1 MLFLIDIPTP
11 NPSPMCGIAG
21 KISFTDKLISSNDI
35 EKMTEAIKHRGPD
48 DGGVYLSPDTKVGLG
63 HRRLAI
69 IDLSPLGHQ
78 PMRYLNRYEIVFNG
92 EIYNFQ
98 EKRAMLEQA
107 GYTFQSHS
115 DTEVIL
121 ALYDQ
126 YGKDCLSHLRGM
138 FSFALYD
145 EQEGVLFCA
154 RDRVGKKPFKYY
166 VDDGVFMFGSEL
178 KALLTQPEY
187 HKEPDYVAIHHYL
200 TLQYVPAPL
209 TGFVGIRKLPPAHSL
224 TLNVKTQEMKIE
236 RYWKLDYSKK
246 LDLSEEEWQKR
257 ILEKLEE
264 ATALRMVS
272 DVPIGAFLSGG
283 IDSSA
288 VVAMMAKHSKTPIK
302 TFSIGFKEEKYNEL
316 PYARMIAE
324 KFHTEHTEFIVE
336 PKAIELL
343 PMLVRQYEEPYAD
356 KSSLPTYSVA
366 KLTREHVTVAL
377 NGDGGDENFAG
388 YARHS
393 IFKFSLWLEKFHLA
407 NKYIALPLSTFL
419 ARYIQTTLFDR
430 IQRFSLSLTERYD
443 HRYVNYI
450 AIFPNKMKEQLYTDA
465 FKKKYG
471 TSDSFAL
478 MAEKFSQ
485 AGSGNKM
492 DQALYADFTTYLPD
506 DLLTK
511 VDIATM
517 SVSLEGRSPF
527 LDHEFLELTA
537 QIPSKLKL
545 KGFNQK
551 KYILKKALEGLI
563 PREILYRK
571 KMGFGVPL
579 EMWFRTELKD
589 YIYETLLSEKV
600 LRRNIFEKAA
610 LQKLLDAHT
619 QTKVNYAPQIW
630 ALLNLELWFRT
641 FFDTEQ

>member
-1 MLFLIDIPTP
+1 
-11 NPSPMCGIAG
+11 MCGIAG

-121 ALYDQ
+121 ALYDK

-166 VDDGVFMFGSEL
+166 VDKDVFMFGSEL

-187 HKEPDYVAIHHYL
+187 VKEPDYVAIHHYL

-224 TLNVKTQEMKIE
+224 TLNVRTKEMKIE

-246 LDLSEEEWQKR
+246 LDLSEEEWQKK

-264 ATALRMVS
+264 ATALRMIS

-356 KSSLPTYSVA
+356 SSALPTYYVSR
-366 KLTREHVTVAL
+366 LTREHVTVAL

-388 YARHS
+388 YSRYSA
-393 IFKFSLWLEKFHLA
+393 FQFSLMCERLGVLHSSIIE
-407 NKYIALPLSTFL
+407 PL
-419 ARYIQTTLFDR
+419 ARVVSSMAQNTLFER
-430 IQRFSLSLTERYD
+430 IHRFSRSLSQNYRRRYME
-443 HRYVNYI
+443 YTSYFTN
-450 AIFPNKMKEQLYTDA
+450 PQKKELYTDE
-465 FKKKYG
+465 FKKKVW
-471 TSDSFAL
+471 
-478 MAEKFSQ
+478 AENSYDFIAKEFGNS
-485 AGSGNKM
+485 GSNNRAE
-492 DQALYADFTTYLPD
+492 QALYADFTTYLPD
-506 DLLTK
+506 DLLVK
-511 VDIATM
+511 VDIASM
-517 SVSLEGRSPF
+517 AVSLEGRSPF

-537 QIPSKLKL
+537 QIPFNLKL
-545 KGFNQK
+545 RGFNNK
-551 KYILKKALEGLI
+551 KYILKEALRGI
-563 PREILYRK
+563 VPDEILFRP
-571 KMGFGVPL
+571 KMGFGIPIDH
-579 EMWFRTELKD
+579 WFRNELKD
-589 YIYETLLSEKV
+589 YAYE
-600 LRRNIFEKAA
+600 
-610 LQKLLDAHT
+610 KLLQGHLVKKNICKREAIAHILDQHCRT
-619 QTKVNYAPQIW
+619 NINYAPRIW
-630 ALLNLELWFRT
+630 ALLTLELWFEEY
-641 FFDTEQ
+641 F